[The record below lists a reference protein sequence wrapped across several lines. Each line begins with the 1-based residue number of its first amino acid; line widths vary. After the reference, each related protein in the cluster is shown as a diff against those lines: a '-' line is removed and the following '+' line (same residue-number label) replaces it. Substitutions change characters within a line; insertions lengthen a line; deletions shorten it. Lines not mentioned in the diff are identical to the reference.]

1 MSYTISYTDL
11 AKEGTITVQ
20 DGTINDQT
28 TLKLPGRNTT
38 SYGAVIAEN
47 FLHLLENFAAT
58 IEPANPIEGQIWYN
72 NSVDEEQL
80 FMYNGTNWVPASGI
94 TKSIGTPAFA
104 QTGDLWVDT
113 DNQQLYLFTGGGW
126 ILVGPQFSEGLSTG
140 ARADQIVG
148 QDNELYNVL
157 RIEVG
162 GVVVGIISGSDNP
175 FLPKATV
182 AGFPV
187 INPGFNV
194 ISRDTDADGLSNF
207 KFFGTT
213 EKAESLIVNNQVIP
227 AGNFL
232 RGDTLS
238 ITDSP
243 INVQNNSGINY
254 GVNGELTIGVE
265 GQAGIIQHNIGG
277 SNIDMR
283 VRNNNQTRT
292 VVRVDSNLRVGVNTE
307 APEEALDV
315 VGNVQSSGNLYVN
328 ATTQSTTINN
338 GALIVRGGTA
348 VKLNLNVGGETELS
362 NLLTTR
368 EIVPDDNSIRDIGT
382 SQNQYKHIYANRLF
396 GDITGTVTG
405 KVNGPS
411 TETDKLT
418 SRTTFIM
425 EGDVSTVV
433 PVEFDGSYQDP
444 NFNNGQN
451 VDGEPLAVGEQPL
464 QKKFRT
470 EISNQFISGKTQEF
484 DVASN
489 DLLLFD
495 DQEGDSPGLKHVT
508 KSDLLKTIPRNPPG
522 IILPYGGNVAPTGWL
537 LCDGREI
544 NKDEWQALFSA
555 IGYNFKSES
564 QVQNNYFAIPDL
576 RGRMPLG
583 ADNMGGTSSNT
594 VQANSAD
601 VVGAR
606 DGAESKTLNIAQI
619 PDHQH
624 DMQDGSNNQY
634 YAYQDRRDTT
644 VDGVAEETSGV
655 GDGNAQ
661 RIPNSGGIQDRRG
674 ADTAPLNIMPPTVTI
689 NYIIYGGRE

>member
-1 MSYTISYTDL
+1 MSYTISFTDL
-11 AKEGTITVQ
+11 AKEGTITVE

-58 IEPANPIEGQIWYN
+58 IEPANPVEGQLWYN
-72 NSVDEEQL
+72 NSVDEEAL

-94 TKSIGTPAFA
+94 TKSISTPAFA

-140 ARADQIVG
+140 ARADQIIG
-148 QDNELYNVL
+148 QDNNLYNVL
-157 RIEVG
+157 KIEVG
-162 GVVVGIISGSDNP
+162 GVIVGIISGSNNS
-175 FLPKATV
+175 FLPKATI
-182 AGFPV
+182 AGFPI

-213 EKAESLIVNNQVIP
+213 EKAESLIVNNKVIP

-232 RGDTLS
+232 RGDTVS
-238 ITDSP
+238 ITNSP

-277 SNIDMR
+277 SNIDLR
-283 VRNNNQTRT
+283 VRNNNQTKT

-307 APEEALDV
+307 APEQELDV
-315 VGNVQSSGNLYVN
+315 VGNIQSSGALYVN
-328 ATTQSTTINN
+328 STTQSTTINN
-338 GALIVRGGTA
+338 GALIVRGGAA
-348 VKLNLNVGGETELS
+348 VKLNLNVGGETELN
-362 NLLTTR
+362 NLLTTK

-382 SQNQYKHIYANRLF
+382 SQNKYRHIYANRLF

-425 EGDVSTVV
+425 TGDVATVV

-444 NFNNGQN
+444 NFNNGE
-451 VDGEPLAVGEQPL
+451 DGDGNPLPSGEQPL
-464 QKKFRT
+464 QKTFRT
-470 EISNQFISGKTQEF
+470 EISNKFITDKPQEF
-484 DVASN
+484 DVADN
-489 DLLLFD
+489 DLLLFND
-495 DQEGDSPGLKHVT
+495 VEGDTPGLKSVT
-508 KSDLLKTIPRNPPG
+508 KDDLLKTVPVNPPG
-522 IILPYGGNVAPTGWL
+522 IILPYGGNTAPTGWL
-537 LCDGREI
+537 MCDGREYDQ
-544 NKDEWQALFSA
+544 DEWKELFAA
-555 IGYNFKSES
+555 IGFNFKPESE
-564 QVQNNYFAIPDL
+564 VQNNYFAVPDL

-583 ADNMGGTSSNT
+583 ADNMGGTSANI
-594 VQANSAD
+594 VQSNSAD
-601 VVGAR
+601 VVGAK
-606 DGAESKTLNIAQI
+606 DGAETKTLDISQI

-624 DMQDGSNNQY
+624 DLQDASNNQY
-634 YAYQDRRDTT
+634 YVYQDRRDTT
-644 VDGVAEETSGV
+644 IDSKAEAVPGV

-661 RIPNSGGIQDRRG
+661 RIPNSGGIQDRKS
-674 ADTAPLNIMPPTVTI
+674 APTAPVDIMPPYVTI
-689 NYIIYGGRE
+689 NYIIYGGRK